1 MSATS
6 TALPLEGSLGEL
18 VAALVDIP
26 SPSGAEQQLADAIE
40 AALGSVEHLEVL
52 RHGNTIAAR
61 TNLGRAKRV
70 IWAGHIDTV
79 PANNNL
85 PSRTDTGV
93 LWGRGAVDMKAGVAV
108 ALKLAVELDAP
119 VHDVTWIFYD
129 NEEVEAPKNGL
140 GLFGAAHP
148 EWGRGDLAIVGEPSG
163 GLIEA
168 GCNGTL
174 RCELSTTGVR
184 AHSARAWMG
193 QNAIHAASEI
203 LNRLEAYDAAVVEVD
218 GLAYRE
224 GLSAVGITGGIAG
237 NVIPDSCTITINY
250 RFAPDKTLQDA
261 IDHVRAVFEGF
272 SLHVVD
278 AASAARPRLVEPF
291 AQEFVAAMGGEPR
304 PKYGWTDV
312 ARFSEW
318 GIPAMNFGPGDP
330 SLAHTDDEQV
340 EISQVEA
347 VFAAL
352 RGWLASE

>member
-1 MSATS
+1 MSAS
-6 TALPLEGSLGEL
+6 SSALPLQGSLGEL
-18 VAALVDIP
+18 VAALVDTP

-40 AALGSVEHLEVL
+40 AALGSVDHLEVL

-61 TNLGRAKRV
+61 TNLSRAKRV
-70 IWAGHIDTV
+70 VWAGHIDTV

-85 PSRTDTGV
+85 PSRTENGV
-93 LWGRGAVDMKAGVAV
+93 LWGRGSVDMKAGVAV
-108 ALKLAVELDAP
+108 ALKIALELDAP

-148 EWGRGDLAIVGEPSG
+148 EWVRGDLAIVGEPSG
-163 GLIEA
+163 GLVEA

-174 RCELSTTGVR
+174 RFELSTTGVR
-184 AHSARAWMG
+184 AHSARSWMG
-193 QNAIHAASEI
+193 KNAIHSASEI
-203 LNRLEAYDAAVVEVD
+203 LGRLAAYDPAVVDVD
-218 GLAYRE
+218 GLLYRE
-224 GLSAVGITGGIAG
+224 GLNAVGITGGVAG
-237 NVIPDSCTITINY
+237 NVIPDSCTVTINY

-261 IDHVRAVFEGF
+261 IDHVTAVFEGF
-272 SLHVVD
+272 PITVVD
-278 AASAARPRLVEPF
+278 AAAAARPGLVEPF
-291 AQEFVAAMGGEPR
+291 AREFAAAMGGEPK

-330 SLAHTDDEQV
+330 SLAHTDDERV
-340 EISQVEA
+340 EISQIDA

-352 RGWLASE
+352 RGWLAGE

>member
-1 MSATS
+1 
-6 TALPLEGSLGEL
+6 
-18 VAALVDIP
+18 
-26 SPSGAEQQLADAIE
+26 
-40 AALGSVEHLEVL
+40 
-52 RHGNTIAAR
+52 
-61 TNLGRAKRV
+61 
-70 IWAGHIDTV
+70 
-79 PANNNL
+79 
-85 PSRTDTGV
+85 
-93 LWGRGAVDMKAGVAV
+93 MKAGVAV
-108 ALKLAVELDAP
+108 ALKLAVELNAP

-148 EWGRGDLAIVGEPSG
+148 EWVRGDLAIVGEPSG

-193 QNAIHAASEI
+193 KNAIHSAGEI
-203 LNRLEAYDAAVVEVD
+203 LSRLAAYDPAVVDVD

-224 GLSAVGITGGIAG
+224 GLNAVGITGGVAG
-237 NVIPDSCTITINY
+237 NVIPDSCTITVNY

-278 AASAARPRLVEPF
+278 AASAARPGLAEPF